1 MGTFLKIAPQNT
13 SVEFTT
19 VSTTIVNT
27 SEVNTTNLTASYAS
41 FVTGSGFF
49 YGTFSGSFIGNLNS
63 GSFSGVTP
71 FYVTASKGYLSFVD
85 NAVLTVVSTG
95 SVANIFLIQDAT
107 GSAFAVNGQG
117 VTVVKTFTGAAPT
130 PVQGGIYFTS
140 ADMYIGT
147 TT

>member
-1 MGTFLKIAPQNT
+1 MGTYLKIAPQN
-13 SVEFTT
+13 SDVAF
-19 VSTTIVNT
+19 
-27 SEVNTTNLTASYAS
+27 SEVSSSTIFVTDLTATTLTASDALFTS
-41 FVTGSGFF
+41 ATGSF
-49 YGTFSGSFIGNLNS
+49 S
-63 GSFSGVTP
+63 GSFSGNFSGSLSTAAP
-71 FYVTASKGYLSFVD
+71 FFISASKGYLSYVD
-85 NAVLTVVSTG
+85 SSVLTVVSTG

>member
-1 MGTFLKIAPQNT
+1 MGTYLKIAPQNS
-13 SVEFTT
+13 SVEFTQ
-19 VSTTIVNT
+19 VDT
-27 SEVNTTNLTASYAS
+27 SATNTTNLSASFASFETASGY
-41 FVTGSGFF
+41 FE
-49 YGTFSGSFIGNLNS
+49 GTFSGSFIGSLS
-63 GSFSGVTP
+63 TTTP
-71 FYVTASKGYLSFVD
+71 FFITASKGYLSYLD
-85 NAVLTVVSTG
+85 SSVLTVVSTG

-147 TT
+147 TP

>member
-1 MGTFLKIAPQNT
+1 MGTYLKIAPQN
-13 SVEFTT
+13 SDVAF
-19 VSTTIVNT
+19 
-27 SEVNTTNLTASYAS
+27 SEVSSSTIFVTDLTATTLTASDALFTS
-41 FVTGSGFF
+41 ATGSF
-49 YGTFSGSFIGNLNS
+49 S
-63 GSFSGVTP
+63 GSFSGNFSGSLSTTAP
-71 FYVTASKGYLSFVD
+71 FFISASKGYLSYVD
-85 NAVLTVVSTG
+85 SSVLTVVSTG

-117 VTVVKTFTGAAPT
+117 VTVIKTFTGAAPT